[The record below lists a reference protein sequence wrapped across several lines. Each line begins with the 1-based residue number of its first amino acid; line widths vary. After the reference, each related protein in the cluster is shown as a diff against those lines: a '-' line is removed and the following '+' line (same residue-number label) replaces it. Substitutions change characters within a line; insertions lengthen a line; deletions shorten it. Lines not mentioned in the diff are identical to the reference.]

1 MIMNK
6 PKMKRVVGY
15 ILPVLFLALFALSTE
30 AKDRYR
36 IVPGAESTEEYF
48 PLLKGKKIA
57 VVANH
62 TAILGHDHLVDS
74 LKNSGFKIKCVFAP
88 EHGFRGESGNGDKV
102 SGGKDPKTGIPI
114 ISLYGKHLKP
124 TAKDLE
130 GVKIVIF
137 DIQDVGVRFY
147 TYISTLQ
154 YVMEACAELDI
165 QLIVLDR
172 PNPNGF
178 YVDGPVLKKEFQSF
192 VGMQPVPVVYGMTI
206 GEYAL
211 MLNGEG
217 WLNKKVKCNLKVVSL
232 INYDHNTK
240 AVIRI
245 PPSPNLPDMDAI
257 YLYPGICLLEGA
269 HVSLGRG
276 TSKPFRLIGYPGY
289 ESKEGEKDTTFIP
302 KEIKGVAS
310 NPPFEDTLCKGIDLT
325 GKGIMVR
332 INPGLDL
339 SVLIKMYQNYPE
351 KEKFFNNFFNKLAGN
366 SELQEQIRNNVGPE
380 EIRASWKKDLDAFKL
395 IRKKYLLYPD
405 FTTLEKMKGEE
416 RKVKSEK

>member
-1 MIMNK
+1 
-6 PKMKRVVGY
+6 MKRIVFY
-15 ILPVLFLALFALSTE
+15 ILFILFTNALNFSALS
-30 AKDRYR
+30 KDRFR
-36 IVPGAESTEEYF
+36 IVPGVESTEEYF

-62 TAILGHDHLVDS
+62 TAILGHQHLVDS
-74 LKNSGFKIKCVFAP
+74 LKKSGFKIKCVFAP

-102 SGGKDPKTGIPI
+102 TSGKDPNTGIPI
-114 ISLYGKHLKP
+114 ISLYGKHMKP

-130 GVKIVIF
+130 GVKVVVF

-154 YVMEACAELDI
+154 YVMEACAELKI

-178 YVDGPVLKKEFQSF
+178 YVDGPVLKREFTSF
-192 VGMQPVPVVYGMTI
+192 VGMQPIPIVYGMTI

-217 WLNKKVKCNLKVVSL
+217 WLAKKAHCNLKVISL
-232 INYDHNTK
+232 INYDHKKK

-257 YLYPGICLLEGA
+257 YLYPSICLLEGA

-276 TSKPFRLIGYPGY
+276 TSKPFRLVGFPDF
-289 ESKEGEKDTTFIP
+289 KTADGEPDTTFTP
-302 KEIKGVAS
+302 KDLKGVAT
-310 NPPFEDTLCKGIDLT
+310 NPPYKDTLCAGLNLIGYGSSISVKGEI
-325 GKGIMVR
+325 
-332 INPGLDL
+332 DL
-339 SVLIKMYQNYPE
+339 SVLILMYERYPD
-351 KEKFFNNFFNKLAGN
+351 KKNFFNKFFNNLAGN
-366 SELQEQIRNNVGPE
+366 SELQEQIKNNVSPE
-380 EIRASWKKDLDAFKL
+380 EIKSSWKADIDAFKL
-395 IRKKYLLYPD
+395 IRKKYLLY
-405 FTTLEKMKGEE
+405 
-416 RKVKSEK
+416 SE

>member
-1 MIMNK
+1 MQRLI
-6 PKMKRVVGY
+6 PH
-15 ILPVLFLALFALSTE
+15 ILFVFLLNAILFSATG
-30 AKDRYR
+30 KDKTR
-36 IVPGAESTEEYF
+36 IVPGAESTDEYF

-62 TAILGHDHLVDS
+62 TAILGHQHLVDS
-74 LKNSGFKIKCVFAP
+74 LKKSGFKIKCVFAP

-130 GVKIVIF
+130 GVKTVIF

-154 YVMEACAELDI
+154 YVMEACAELKI

-178 YVDGPVLKKEFQSF
+178 YVDGPVLKKEFKSF
-192 VGMQPVPVVYGMTI
+192 VGMQPVPIVYGMTI
-206 GEYAL
+206 GEYAM

-217 WLNKKVKCNLKVVSL
+217 WLTNKAKCNLKVVSL
-232 INYDHNTK
+232 INYEHNKK

-257 YLYPGICLLEGA
+257 YLYPSICLLEGA

-276 TSKPFRLIGYPGY
+276 TAKPFRLIGFPGFK
-289 ESKEGEKDTTFIP
+289 SQEGEKDTTFMP
-302 KEIKGVAS
+302 DDIKGVAT
-310 NPPFEDTLCKGIDLT
+310 NPPYEDTLCNGIDLT
-325 GKGIMVR
+325 GKGFAVHS
-332 INPGLDL
+332 NKELDL
-339 SVLIKMYQNYPE
+339 SILTLMYQRYPD
-351 KEKFFNNFFNKLAGN
+351 KSKFFNNFFNKLAGN
-366 SELQEQIRNNVGPE
+366 SELQEQIKKNVSPA
-380 EIRASWKKDLDAFKL
+380 EIKESWKADLDAFKL
-395 IRKKYLLYPD
+395 IRKKYLLY
-405 FTTLEKMKGEE
+405 
-416 RKVKSEK
+416 SE

>member
-1 MIMNK
+1 
-6 PKMKRVVGY
+6 MKRVAGY
-15 ILPVLFLALFALSTE
+15 ILLGMFLTLTGVSVNG
-30 AKDRYR
+30 KDRFR
-36 IVPGAESTEEYF
+36 IVSGAESTEQYF

-62 TAILGHDHLVDS
+62 TAILGHNHLVDS
-74 LKNSGFKIKCVFAP
+74 LKNSGFKVKCVFAP

-102 SGGKDPKTGIPI
+102 AGGKDPKTGIPI

-130 GVKIVIF
+130 GVKIVLF

-154 YVMEACAELDI
+154 YVMEACAELKI

-178 YVDGPVLKKEFQSF
+178 YVDGPVLKKEFKSF
-192 VGMQPVPVVYGMTI
+192 VGMQPVPIVYGMTI

-217 WLNKKVKCNLKVVSL
+217 WLTNKVKCNLKVVSL
-232 INYDHNTK
+232 INYDHSKK

-257 YLYPGICLLEGA
+257 YLYPSTCLLEGA

-276 TSKPFRLIGYPGY
+276 TSKPFRLIGFPGY
-289 ESKEGEKDTTFIP
+289 KGEANEKDTFFTP
-302 KEIKGVAS
+302 KEIKGVAA
-310 NPPFEDTLCKGIDLT
+310 NPPYEDTLCNGIDLS
-325 GKGIMVR
+325 GKGFTVFAKPEI
-332 INPGLDL
+332 DL
-339 SVLIKMYQNYPE
+339 NILIAMYQRFPD

-366 SELQEQIRNNVGPE
+366 SELKEQIKNNTSIE
-380 EIRASWKKDLDAFKL
+380 EIRASWKSDLDDFKL
-395 IRKKYLLYPD
+395 IRKKYLLY
-405 FTTLEKMKGEE
+405 
-416 RKVKSEK
+416 SEKSKK

>member
-6 PKMKRVVGY
+6 PKMKRVVRY
-15 ILPVLFLALFALSTE
+15 ILLVFLLTNGCQSE

-36 IVPGAESTEEYF
+36 IVSGAESTDEYF

-62 TAILGHDHLVDS
+62 TAVLGHNHLVDS
-74 LKNSGFKIKCVFAP
+74 LKNSGFDIKCVFAP

-102 SGGKDPKTGIPI
+102 SGGKDPKTGIHI

-130 GVKIVIF
+130 GVKVVVF

-154 YVMEACAELDI
+154 YVMEACAELKI

-178 YVDGPVLKKEFQSF
+178 YVDGPVLKKEFSSF
-192 VGMQPVPVVYGMTI
+192 VGMQPIPIVYGMTI
-206 GEYAL
+206 GEYAM

-217 WLNKKVKCNLKVVSL
+217 WLSKKLKCDLKVVSL

-240 AVIRI
+240 AIVRI

-257 YLYPGICLLEGA
+257 YLYPSICLLEGT

-276 TSKPFRLIGYPGY
+276 TGKPFRLIGFPGFKKDD
-289 ESKEGEKDTTFIP
+289 SDDIKDTTFTP
-302 KEIKGVAS
+302 KDLKGIAT
-310 NPPFEDTLCKGIDLT
+310 NPPYEDTLCNGVDLSGKGYIVKSYPGIDLT
-325 GKGIMVR
+325 
-332 INPGLDL
+332 
-339 SVLIKMYQNYPE
+339 VLMKMYNSFPD
-351 KEKFFNNFFNKLAGN
+351 KTKFFNNFFNKLAGN
-366 SELQEQIRNNVGPE
+366 SELQEQIKNNKSPE
-380 EIRASWKKDLDAFKL
+380 EIKLSWKKDLDTFKV
-395 IRKKYLLYPD
+395 IRKKYLLYN
-405 FTTLEKMKGEE
+405 
-416 RKVKSEK
+416 

>member
-1 MIMNK
+1 MRIFAMIMNK
-6 PKMKRVVGY
+6 PKMKRVVSY
-15 ILPVLFLALFALSTE
+15 ILLVFLLTNGCQSE

-36 IVPGAESTEEYF
+36 IVSGAESTDEYF

-62 TAILGHDHLVDS
+62 TAVLGHNHLVDS
-74 LKNSGFKIKCVFAP
+74 LKNSGFNIKCVFAP

-102 SGGKDPKTGIPI
+102 SGGKDPKTGIQI
-114 ISLYGKHLKP
+114 ISLYGKHIKP

-130 GVKIVIF
+130 GVKVVVF

-154 YVMEACAELDI
+154 YVMEACAELKI

-178 YVDGPVLKKEFQSF
+178 YVDGPVLKKEFSSF
-192 VGMQPVPVVYGMTI
+192 VGMQPIPIVYGMTI
-206 GEYAL
+206 GEYAM

-217 WLNKKVKCNLKVVSL
+217 WLSKKIKCNLKVVSL

-240 AVIRI
+240 AIVRI

-257 YLYPGICLLEGA
+257 YLYPSICLLEGT

-276 TSKPFRLIGYPGY
+276 TGKPFRLIGFPGY
-289 ESKEGEKDTTFIP
+289 KIDDSDDIKDTTFTP
-302 KEIKGVAS
+302 KDLKGIAT
-310 NPPFEDTLCKGIDLT
+310 NPPYEDTLCNGVDLSGKGYIVKSYPGIDLT
-325 GKGIMVR
+325 
-332 INPGLDL
+332 
-339 SVLIKMYQNYPE
+339 VLMKMYNSFPD
-351 KEKFFNNFFNKLAGN
+351 KTKFFNNFFNKLAGN
-366 SELQEQIRNNVGPE
+366 SELQEQIKNNMSPE
-380 EIRASWKKDLDAFKL
+380 EIKLSWKKDLDAFKV
-395 IRKKYLLYPD
+395 IRKKYLLYN
-405 FTTLEKMKGEE
+405 E
-416 RKVKSEK
+416 